1 MPSDMTPDQSG
12 NWLDKFLRRA
22 TAEDLHTALNRMLES
37 LTYEEAGILRERFG
51 ITDENSQSLEM
62 LARKL
67 EKLSPA
73 EIREIEHKA
82 ILRLK
87 NPS

>member
-12 NWLDKFLRRA
+12 DWLDKFLRRA
-22 TAEDLHTALNRMLES
+22 AAEDLHTGLNRMLES

-51 ITDENSQSLEM
+51 ITDENSQPIEV

-67 EKLSPA
+67 EKLSPD
-73 EIREIEHKA
+73 EIREIERKA
-82 ILRLK
+82 FLSLK
-87 NPS
+87 HPS